1 MRCIVILKA
10 NLSQKSF
17 TENNISII
25 NDNLSL
31 CIDERMID
39 NAHLSCV
46 YQGCG

>member
-1 MRCIVILKA
+1 MAK
-10 NLSQKSF
+10 NFF

-25 NDNLSL
+25 NDNLCL
-31 CIDERMID
+31 CIHERMID